1 MFDSHTGNSPIIGI
15 RHSYKMA
22 QGIIIQIHH
31 VSSAIGV
38 QQIQNWTNIHFSKI
52 LLKKYVLQAH
62 PPKSRFNEQAL
73 SDHFCSL
80 NCVIH

>member
-1 MFDSHTGNSPIIGI
+1 
-15 RHSYKMA
+15 MA

-52 LLKKYVLQAH
+52 LLKKKVLQVR
-62 PPKSRFNEQAL
+62 P
-73 SDHFCSL
+73 SL
-80 NCVIH
+80 HLTKKPYQTTFVY